1 MPKGRYWAQPVLHRY
16 DTYKLSNSRRV
27 KLPAPRGAGQNWR
40 LGPGNLVGTR
50 RQVDFD
56 PAGRT
61 TIPLA
66 LNQLNPPVAKPK
78 DTESHPRTGRCDCGT
93 AGGHSSGPRDDNAI
107 YQLAH
112 ALTRIE
118 STRFPVQL
126 NSVTRAM
133 VARVAAER
141 GGALAIVRRY
151 PDGSNIQLARTN
163 QRFRLPHPARP
174 TGRSIRLS

>member
-1 MPKGRYWAQPVLHRY
+1 MFGVPATGCAADNPRSVGADVLGFPALSRTQVPKGRYWAQPVLHRY

-61 TIPLA
+61 TIQLA

-78 DTESHPRTGRCDCGT
+78 DTEFASPNW
-93 AGGHSSGPRDDNAI
+93 S
-107 YQLAH
+107 
-112 ALTRIE
+112 
-118 STRFPVQL
+118 
-126 NSVTRAM
+126 M
-133 VARVAAER
+133 
-141 GGALAIVRRY
+141 
-151 PDGSNIQLARTN
+151 
-163 QRFRLPHPARP
+163 
-174 TGRSIRLS
+174 